1 MAPAKP
7 TGQQGDMN
15 AELTIKGRVESLH
28 LEEGD
33 KIIVTIDEPRNMT
46 WEMVNDIKS
55 SLSERFPGHEIVVLH
70 GLSIARQTP
79 HWETRGAAA

>member
-1 MAPAKP
+1 
-7 TGQQGDMN
+7 MN

-33 KIIVTIDEPRNMT
+33 KIIVTIEEPRNFRP
-46 WEMVNDIKS
+46 EMIEEIKDR
-55 SLSERFPGHEIVVLH
+55 LSERFPGHEIVVLY

-79 HWETRGAAA
+79 RWETREVAA